1 MRIDR
6 VMLQA
11 KGNFRGDLIEKVLL
25 KLIGQSH
32 DCAKLTDDV
41 YCVSVFDNEDAV
53 INLSLS
59 LRAIS
64 EDVKM
69 ILKGIQVPVF
79 LESFIHLFKY
89 VKTNTIIAISE
100 IADYDMTI
108 IPECFRLI
116 QNIDP
121 ETLMTV
127 KEYIESGRSPTHT
140 AKLLYVHRNTVT
152 YRVDR
157 FESETNLSL
166 KVPSVAMF
174 IYRVISKYLVSIHQ
188 GGINI

>member
-11 KGNFRGDLIEKVLL
+11 KGNFKSDIIEKVLL

-32 DCAKLTDDV
+32 DCSKLTDDV
-41 YCVSVFDNEDAV
+41 YCVSIFDNEDAV
-53 INLSLS
+53 IDLTLS
-59 LRAIS
+59 LRAVS
-64 EDVKM
+64 EDVGM
-69 ILKGIQVPVF
+69 VLKGIQVPVF
-79 LESFIHLFKY
+79 LEGFIHLFKY
-89 VKTNTIIAISE
+89 VKPNTIITISE
-100 IADYDMTI
+100 VADFDGTI
-108 IPECFRLI
+108 INDCFRLI
-116 QNIDP
+116 KDIDS

-140 AKLLYVHRNTVT
+140 AKMLYVHRNTVT